1 MKYKLKLS
9 GLDCAH
15 CTQKI
20 EDRINQE
27 NDIQDCLISFANG
40 IMTFESDNEQILEKV
55 IDIIHQIEPDVK
67 IQNMMT
73 QTTDEK
79 KYSQCY
85 HEHDH
90 CDCEH
95 EHHHKH
101 DHCDCGHE
109 HHHEHEHCNCDH
121 DHHEHDHCDC
131 GHAHEAIPERAGQDP
146 AA

>member
-85 HEHDH
+85 HEHHHEHDHCNCNHDHHEHDH

-95 EHHHKH
+95 EHHH
-101 DHCDCGHE
+101 
-109 HHHEHEHCNCDH
+109 
-121 DHHEHDHCDC
+121 EHDHCDC
-131 GHAHEAIPERAGQDP
+131 EH
-146 AA
+146 